1 MAAAK
6 HGGDYGQRWAVAS
19 ALIDGAKTEEQIGE
33 HFRIMARRFGFFFT
47 PFSMGKDR
55 RHAFIRPSLE
65 AMHRAGWAVYDETRH
80 EWELTDKGRKEAE
93 KMLDEIKRAGSNF
106 RRLMQPQA
114 VSRITFLAHL
124 LLSLIKL
131 PAALLSG
138 SVALLNDALDTMMDA
153 LSSVIVYVGI
163 RAGREQIAAFILLF
177 FMVLTGGYAM
187 WESISRFAGGATMRP
202 DWITLMAVGAS
213 AFLSA
218 VLYIYQ
224 RYTGVAAGSMPIIA
238 QSIDSRNHLLVAAGV
253 GVSFLASWLGWPLL
267 DLIIGVAIAL
277 MILKGALDLLLDM
290 LRQRK
295 EGQIDLSAYG
305 FQFFEK
311 HRHKHMTRWFLAEID
326 RGKIRTREQLYQ
338 EAVLSLDFEQIP
350 QLQALGM
357 ADGSKARKAAQ
368 YTVGQLFEEGYVGAD
383 PQNGRMLYLTD
394 KGEKELRHARK
405 RLNRWHGKNLH
416 H

>member
-1 MAAAK
+1 
-6 HGGDYGQRWAVAS
+6 
-19 ALIDGAKTEEQIGE
+19 
-33 HFRIMARRFGFFFT
+33 
-47 PFSMGKDR
+47 
-55 RHAFIRPSLE
+55 
-65 AMHRAGWAVYDETRH
+65 
-80 EWELTDKGRKEAE
+80 
-93 KMLDEIKRAGSNF
+93 
-106 RRLMQPQA
+106 
-114 VSRITFLAHL
+114 
-124 LLSLIKL
+124 
-131 PAALLSG
+131 
-138 SVALLNDALDTMMDA
+138 
-153 LSSVIVYVGI
+153 
-163 RAGREQIAAFILLF
+163 
-177 FMVLTGGYAM
+177 
-187 WESISRFAGGATMRP
+187 
-202 DWITLMAVGAS
+202 
-213 AFLSA
+213 
-218 VLYIYQ
+218 
-224 RYTGVAAGSMPIIA
+224 MPIIA